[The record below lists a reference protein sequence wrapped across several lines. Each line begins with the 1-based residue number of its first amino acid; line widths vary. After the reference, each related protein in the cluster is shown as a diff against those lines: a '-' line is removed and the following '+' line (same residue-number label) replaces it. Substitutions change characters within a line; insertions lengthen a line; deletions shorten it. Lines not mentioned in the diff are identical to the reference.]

1 MFGEMALLT
10 DKPRAAS
17 VVALE
22 ATACAVLRR
31 TDFELVLRE
40 QPNIALGFAR
50 VLADR
55 LSQANERAGIDF
67 VTLSKVH
74 IDPRVLMLL
83 PPALV
88 NAHNVLP
95 IGFSNN
101 RLTLAMVNPSNIV
114 AFDDVRRILKGVIIE
129 PTVVTEE
136 DFKRFVASTY
146 TPLVAK
152 ADAPH
157 AKATPASPSSDE
169 LSATVD
175 LLQSDLIRELQ
186 LTEDFAEIQ
195 ETKQDLMSAS
205 EDAPIVRLS
214 NSMPGLAIK
223 QGASDIHI
231 EPMESDVT
239 IRFRIDGVLGSGAAA
254 AEVPEDAMPVCH
266 LEHGVTFR
274 DADVVDHQAALRR
287 SAHQGLARTQRVA
300 LWGTVLG
307 VAQREHPCSSTRG
320 QAADS
325 YAIARPG
332 SAWRSSSQPRWV
344 SERCRS
350 SWCRRRCRCSACRRP
365 ES

>member
-1 MFGEMALLT
+1 MQRREFAPQAVIVRERSQGDAAYLVLSGLVAVMRRDPSVGVEFLLSELGPGQMFGEIALLT
-10 DKPRAAS
+10 DKPREAS

-31 TDFELVLRE
+31 TDFELVLCE

-101 RLTLAMVNPSNIV
+101 RLTLAMVNPNNLV

-157 AKATPASPSSDE
+157 AKATPVSPSSDE

-214 NSMPGLAIK
+214 NSMLGLAIK

-239 IRFRIDGVLGSGAAA
+239 IRFRIDGVL
-254 AEVPEDAMPVCH
+254 EVVQRLP
-266 LEHGVTFR
+266 
-274 DADVVDHQAALRR
+274 R
-287 SAHQGLARTQRVA
+287 SRRTQC
-300 LWGTVLG
+300 L
-307 VAQREHPCSSTRG
+307 
-320 QAADS
+320 
-325 YAIARPG
+325 
-332 SAWRSSSQPRWV
+332 SATSNT
-344 SERCRS
+344 
-350 SWCRRRCRCSACRRP
+350 A
-365 ES
+365 